1 MKTRVWPLIAA
12 LGLLFAGSV
21 RAGELAPSF
30 PSPLTLRQ
38 AVSYALT
45 HQPAISAQRALQ
57 EQAAAN
63 VEHGRAGYVQQ
74 LDASEST
81 NWAQAAHNP
90 VGLYLP
96 LPGFPVFEGPRTSGS
111 FGSGAW
117 NGATSVFMSEDVI
130 ALIRQMSVVDSN
142 LAQLSQQS
150 AVTDEQSLLVGF
162 GAAQSFM
169 NQVSATEIVK
179 AAQAGVMRAQAFEIA
194 VKGLVD
200 SGLRPG
206 ADLARGDA
214 ELALAR
220 NQEITAE
227 RDQRVGWAA
236 LAQALGAPDISQA
249 PVEESDILRPPPKA
263 ELPVGPSP
271 VDPLVREA
279 TAAIKSTQYSEQ
291 AAKLEYLPRVSVV
304 AGVFGRGS
312 GFGFGGSSVSPG
324 SGTLPN
330 NFNLAAGVVLTVPLE
345 QILTAHADVDIQRA
359 NEKYAQAQYRQ
370 TALQLRRQFESA
382 LAILQSAQRVAANTP
397 IELAAARATQKQ
409 TMAQYQPGLANAL
422 DVATANSL
430 LTQAEVD
437 DAVARVNVW
446 QALLLVWRAAGD
458 LNPFLDADRLA
469 IEQRSH

>member
-1 MKTRVWPLIAA
+1 MKIRVWPLVAA
-12 LGLLFAGSV
+12 LGLLCAGGA
-21 RAGELAPSF
+21 RAGESAPSV

-38 AVSYALT
+38 AVNYALM
-45 HQPAISAQRALQ
+45 HQPAISGQQALQ

-63 VEHGRAGYVQQ
+63 VERSRAGYVQQ
-74 LDASEST
+74 VDASEST

-96 LPGFPVFEGPRTSGS
+96 VPGFPVSEGPRTSGS

-117 NGATSVFMSEDVI
+117 NGATSVFMSEDVV
-130 ALIRQMSVVDSN
+130 ALVRQMSVVDSA
-142 LAQLSQQS
+142 LARLSQQS
-150 AVTDEQSLLVGF
+150 AAADEQTLLVAF
-162 GAAQSFM
+162 SAAQAFM

-179 AAQAGVMRAQAFEIA
+179 AAQAGVTRAQAFEIA

-206 ADLARGDA
+206 ADLARADA

-236 LAQALGAPDISQA
+236 LAQTLGAPDISRT
-249 PVEESDILRPPPKA
+249 PVEASDLLRQLPRA
-263 ELPVGPSP
+263 ELPGGPSP

-279 TAAIKSTQYSEQ
+279 TAAIKSTRYSER

-345 QILTAHADVDIQRA
+345 QILTAHADVDIQHA
-359 NEKYAQAQYRQ
+359 DEKYRQAQYRQ
-370 TALQLRRQFESA
+370 TALQLRTQFASA
-382 LAILQSAQRVAANTP
+382 VAIFDSAQRVAANTP

-409 TMAQYQPGLANAL
+409 TTAQYRPGLASAL

-437 DAVARVNVW
+437 DAMARINVW
-446 QALLLVWRAAGD
+446 QALSLVWRAAGD
-458 LNPFLDADRLA
+458 LNPFLAADQLA
-469 IEQRSH
+469 AQQGSR

>member
-1 MKTRVWPLIAA
+1 MKIRVWPLIAA
-12 LGLLFAGSV
+12 LGLLFATSA
-21 RAGELAPSF
+21 RAGEPAPSL

-38 AVSYALT
+38 SVDYALT

-63 VEHGRAGYVQQ
+63 VEHSRAGYVQQ
-74 LDASEST
+74 VDASESA

-90 VGLYLP
+90 AGLFVP
-96 LPGFPVFEGPRTSGS
+96 IPGFPSPEGPQNTGS
-111 FGSGAW
+111 FGPGAW

-142 LAQLSQQS
+142 LAELSQQS
-150 AVTDEQSLLVGF
+150 AATDEQSLLVAF

-169 NQVSATEIVK
+169 NQVSAAEIVK
-179 AAQAGVMRAQAFEIA
+179 AALAGVTRAQAFEIA

-206 ADLARGDA
+206 ADLARADA

-220 NQEITAE
+220 NQQITAE
-227 RDQRVGWAA
+227 RDQQAGWAA
-236 LAQALGAPDISQA
+236 LAQALGAFDISQA
-249 PVEESDILRPPPKA
+249 PVEGSDILSAPPKA
-263 ELPVGPSP
+263 ELPVGPSR

-279 TAAIKSTQYSEQ
+279 TAAIKSTQYSER

-345 QILTAHADVDIQRA
+345 QILTAHADVDIQHA
-359 NEKYAQAQYRQ
+359 NEKYAQARYRQ
-370 TALQLRRQFESA
+370 TALQLRTQFESA
-382 LAILQSAQRVAANTP
+382 IAIFESARRVAANTP
-397 IELAAARATQKQ
+397 IELAAARASQRQ
-409 TMAQYQPGLANAL
+409 TTAQYQPGLASAL

-437 DAVARVNVW
+437 DALARVNVW

-458 LNPFLDADRLA
+458 LNPFLSADQLA
-469 IEQRSH
+469 TEQRSH

>member
-1 MKTRVWPLIAA
+1 MKIRTLPLIVA

-21 RAGELAPSF
+21 HADGPEPSF

-38 AVSYALT
+38 AVNYALT
-45 HQPAISAQRALQ
+45 HQPAISAQQALQ

-63 VEHGRAGYVQQ
+63 VEHSRAGYVQQ
-74 LDASEST
+74 VDASEST
-81 NWAQAAHNP
+81 NWAKSANNP

-96 LPGFPVFEGPRTSGS
+96 VPGFPASEGPRTNGS

-117 NGATSVFMSEDVI
+117 NGATSVFMSEDVA
-130 ALIRQMSVVDSN
+130 ALIRQMSVVDSD
-142 LAQLSQQS
+142 LARLSQQS
-150 AVTDEQSLLVGF
+150 AAVDEQTLLVAF

-169 NQVSATEIVK
+169 NQVSTTEIVK
-179 AAQAGVMRAQAFEIA
+179 AAQAGVTRAQAFETA

-206 ADLARGDA
+206 ADLARADA

-220 NQEITAE
+220 NQEIIAE
-227 RDQRVGWAA
+227 RDQRTAWAT
-236 LAQALGAPDISQA
+236 LAQNLGAPDISSVQ
-249 PVEESDILRPPPKA
+249 VEGSDLLTQPPKA
-263 ELPVGPSP
+263 ELPIGPSP
-271 VDPLVREA
+271 ADPLAREA
-279 TAAIKSTQYSEQ
+279 LAAIKSTRYLEQ
-291 AAKLEYLPRVSVV
+291 AAKLEYLPRVNLV

-324 SGTLPN
+324 TGTLPN

-345 QILTAHADVDIQRA
+345 QILAAHADVDIQHA

-370 TALQLRRQFESA
+370 TALQLRTQFETA
-382 LAILQSAQRVAANTP
+382 VAIFESAQRVAANTP
-397 IELAAARATQKQ
+397 IELAAARASQRQ
-409 TMAQYQPGLANAL
+409 TAAQYEPGLASAL

-437 DAVARVNVW
+437 DALARVNVW
-446 QALLLVWRAAGD
+446 QALSLVWRAAGD
-458 LNPFLDADRLA
+458 LNPFLAADQTA
-469 IEQRSH
+469 AKQRSR

>member
-1 MKTRVWPLIAA
+1 MKIRIWPLVAA
-12 LGLLFAGSV
+12 LGLLFAGSA
-21 RAGELAPSF
+21 RAGEPAPSF

-38 AVSYALT
+38 AVNYALT
-45 HQPAISAQRALQ
+45 HQPAISAQQALR

-63 VEHGRAGYVQQ
+63 VEHSRAGYVQQ
-74 LDASEST
+74 VDASEST

-96 LPGFPVFEGPRTSGS
+96 VPGFPAFEGPRTSGS

-117 NGATSVFMSEDVI
+117 NGATNVFMSEDVV
-130 ALIRQMSVVDSN
+130 ALIRQMSVVDSD
-142 LAQLSQQS
+142 LARLSQQS
-150 AVTDEQSLLVGF
+150 AAADEQTLLVGF
-162 GAAQSFM
+162 GAAQAFM
-169 NQVSATEIVK
+169 NQVSATQIVK
-179 AAQAGVMRAQAFEIA
+179 AAQAGVTRAQAFEIA

-200 SGLRPG
+200 NGLRPG
-206 ADLARGDA
+206 ADLARADA

-220 NQEITAE
+220 NQEITAQ
-227 RDQRVGWAA
+227 RDQRMAWAA
-236 LAQALGAPDISQA
+236 LAQTLGAPDISQT
-249 PVEESDILRPPPKA
+249 PVEGSDILSQPPKA
-263 ELPVGPSP
+263 ELPGGPSP
-271 VDPLVREA
+271 ADPLVREA
-279 TAAIKSTQYSEQ
+279 VAAIKSTQSSEQ

-330 NFNLAAGVVLTVPLE
+330 NFNLAGGVVLTVPLE
-345 QILTAHADVDIQRA
+345 QILIAHADVDIQHA

-370 TALQLRRQFESA
+370 TALALRTQFESA
-382 LAILQSAQRVAANTP
+382 IAILQSAERVAANTP

-409 TMAQYQPGLANAL
+409 TTAQYQPGLASAL

-437 DAVARVNVW
+437 DALARVNVW
-446 QALLLVWRAAGD
+446 QALSLVWRAAGD
-458 LNPFLDADRLA
+458 LNPFLAADRMA
-469 IEQRSH
+469 AKPRSR